1 MKPFYL
7 ILFLLVFSACS
18 LFAAQGSRPSH
29 TVILD
34 ETGVKNLRI
43 ETQLVEETTLRR
55 VFLRWE
61 RSPFIPGGERL
72 SVVAFLDVPW
82 RCL

>member
-7 ILFLLVFSACS
+7 ILFLILAACS
-18 LFAAQGSRPSH
+18 IPTIQGARPSS

-43 ETQLVEETTLRR
+43 ETQIVEETTFEESIFALGEISVYPGRR
-55 VFLRWE
+55 AV
-61 RSPFIPGGERL
+61 
-72 SVVAFLDVPW
+72 
-82 RCL
+82 